1 MLDRLKSQVT
11 NPSSDCRWGYERDAT
26 PLGTKS
32 ESREAA
38 QLCPAGQRQ
47 TLASSIFS
55 PELPLLQL
63 PEPRTAASHT
73 PAGGDAAPHPR
84 PRPHPSPR
92 AGALTPPPAG
102 TG

>member
-1 MLDRLKSQVT
+1 MHAGVKDRVS
-11 NPSSDCRWGYERDAT
+11 AT
-26 PLGTKS
+26 ACVLRRGAARASTLLGTVS
-32 ESREAA
+32 ESLETA
-38 QLCPAGQRQ
+38 QPCPAGQRQ

-63 PEPRTAASHT
+63 PEPRTAAPHT

-84 PRPHPSPR
+84 PRPHPGPP
-92 AGALTPPPAG
+92 AGTLTPPPPG